1 VKRLDASDSRLRL
14 GLFYPNTPSI
24 HVTSRAVADANP
36 DPMELAT
43 HRVIAGAAE
52 RIGLDYLFLA
62 DRWAPYDRASTRAH
76 HQDPM
81 LAAFI
86 LGATLIGLTE
96 RIGIITTLHTTYFH
110 PAHIARIG
118 ANLDR
123 LSGGRWGWNVVT
135 GLTDTE
141 MRMFGFDGEVE
152 HDRRYEMATEMI
164 ELVKTLW
171 DGMRREDAWIDWQGK
186 HYTMKG
192 AVVGPAPV
200 QEPFPLL
207 VNAGASE
214 AGQQLAA
221 RHCDYLFLT
230 ETSPAAINARMGQAR
245 KHVAACGRAEHE
257 LSLMTAARVIVRDT
271 QDEANEVLRWI
282 TDHIDL
288 DAARAFA
295 AGVMSSQSIRAAF
308 AGFTDERIVR
318 AWGGSM
324 DSESA
329 RFCGSPGKVAGEI
342 LSFRRET
349 GCHGLLLTFPL
360 WHESEI
366 RRFGEQVV
374 PLLAEAG
381 AWVHPSQRDW
391 NW

>member
-1 VKRLDASDSRLRL
+1 MKKLDPADSRLRL

-36 DPMELAT
+36 DPMEMAT
-43 HRVIAGAAE
+43 HRAIAQAAE
-52 RIGLDYLFLA
+52 QIGLDYLFLA
-62 DRWAPYDRASTRAH
+62 DRWAPYDRASTLAH

-86 LGATLIGLTE
+86 LGAALIGITE

-135 GLTDTE
+135 GLTEAE
-141 MRMFGFDGEVE
+141 MRMFGFEGEVE
-152 HDRRYEMATEMI
+152 HDRRYEMAVEMI
-164 ELVKTLW
+164 DLVKKLW
-171 DGMRREDAWIDWQGK
+171 DGMRREDAWVDWKGK

-192 AVVGPAPV
+192 AVVGPGPLQA
-200 QEPFPLL
+200 PFPLL

-214 AGQQLAA
+214 AGQRLAA

-230 ETSPAAINARMGQAR
+230 ENSAAAINARMEQTR
-245 KHVAACGRAEHE
+245 KQVVACGRGPDE

-271 QDEANEVLRWI
+271 QREADEVLNWI
-282 TDHIDL
+282 TENIDL

-295 AGVMSSQSIRAAF
+295 AGVMSSQSIRDAF
-308 AGFTDERIVR
+308 AGFTDEQVVR

-324 DSESA
+324 DPKAA
-329 RFCGSPGKVAGEI
+329 RFCGPPGKVAGEI
-342 LSFRRET
+342 LSFCRET
-349 GCHGLLLTFPL
+349 GCRGLLLTFPL
-360 WHESEI
+360 WHEREI
-366 RRFGEQVV
+366 RRFGEQVM
-374 PLLAEAG
+374 PLLAKSG
-381 AWVHPSQRDW
+381 AWIHPSQRDW